1 MARDLV
7 EDQAAARAQLLAE
20 GHTSECSD
28 FWADVLVMD
37 AIGERWDHWTQP
49 SCKACDARRAAK
61 GMK

>member
-1 MARDLV
+1 MERDLAK
-7 EDQAAARAQLLAE
+7 EQAEIRSLLSTE
-20 GHTSECSD
+20 GHTSECAD

-37 AIGERWDHWTQP
+37 AIGERWDHWAQP

>member
-1 MARDLV
+1 MQRDLAK
-7 EDQAAARAQLLAE
+7 EQTEIRSLLSAE
-20 GHTSECSD
+20 GHTSECAD

-49 SCKACDARRAAK
+49 ASPACDALRVAK